1 MPSVPHHVMRVY
13 QLTINTQA
21 PTTKTV
27 WLLLRC
33 RPCAPLQEALK
44 DAEGAQKERSAL
56 VARVKQLQQRLEE
69 EQASRSQLKERVQR
83 KLAEAEQEV
92 GWGGAGWGM
101 WVRAGRLR
109 FLVWNSMAG

>member
-1 MPSVPHHVMRVY
+1 MRVY

-69 EQASRSQLKERVQR
+69 EQASRGQLKERVQR

-92 GWGGAGWGM
+92 GGVRVGGRCGYVLAGC
-101 WVRAGRLR
+101 R
-109 FLVWNSMAG
+109 FWWAWCAKQGSMQY